1 MIDIMRNIYAIVNN
15 KGGVGKS
22 TTTLNL
28 SAGLAFKG
36 KSVLMIDLDPQAN
49 LTQSCGC
56 KPQSSIFDALVNE
69 SDLPIIRVKE
79 NLFISPSS
87 FELSNFEHIGE
98 PGKEH
103 ILKGLIN
110 KIRGQFDFIFIDCQP
125 SLSSLTMSCLIAANK
140 VLIPLQ
146 SHFLAS
152 HGLKHLLTIISKTKQ
167 RLNPDLEVGGIILT
181 MFKKNTV
188 LSRDI
193 ARFADLNFQDMVFKT
208 KIRDNI
214 SIAEA
219 PANQSDIFSYAP
231 GSLGALDYSNLCSE
245 FLARFNN

>member
-1 MIDIMRNIYAIVNN
+1 MIDNMSNIYAIVNN

-28 SAGLAFKG
+28 SAGLALKG

-56 KPQSSIFDALVNE
+56 KPQSSIFDALVND
-69 SDLPIIRVKE
+69 SDLPVVEVKKH
-79 NLFISPSS
+79 LFICPSSNELSS
-87 FELSNFEHIGE
+87 FEHQNEV
-98 PGKEH
+98 GKEN
-103 ILKGLIN
+103 ILKSLL
-110 KIRGQFDFIFIDCQP
+110 KKVKGQFDYIFIDCQP
-125 SLSSLTMSCLIAANK
+125 SLSSLTMSALIAADK

-152 HGLKHLLTIISKTKQ
+152 HGLKNLLTIISKTKQ

-193 ARFADLNFQDMVFKT
+193 ASFADLNFKDMVFKT

-231 GSLGALDYSNLCSE
+231 GSLGALDYANLCSE
-245 FLARFNN
+245 FLERFNN